1 MWTIWVVAA
10 IFLTSCIYMLVM
22 LKRNGLLQEKK
33 RYLFPA
39 IDFSF
44 FVLLV
49 LLALFQKTGTWLEF
63 VLMAG
68 CFVYILCRARY
79 IQKLLAPFGKD
90 QKKQDMDKKED

>member
-22 LKRNGLLQEKK
+22 LKRNGLLREKK

-49 LLALFQKTGTWLEF
+49 LLALFQKTGTSLEF
-63 VLMAG
+63 VIMAVSL
-68 CFVYILCRARY
+68 VYILCRARY
-79 IQKLLAPFGKD
+79 VNGVLASFGKD
-90 QKKQDMDKKED
+90 QKKQDTDKKED